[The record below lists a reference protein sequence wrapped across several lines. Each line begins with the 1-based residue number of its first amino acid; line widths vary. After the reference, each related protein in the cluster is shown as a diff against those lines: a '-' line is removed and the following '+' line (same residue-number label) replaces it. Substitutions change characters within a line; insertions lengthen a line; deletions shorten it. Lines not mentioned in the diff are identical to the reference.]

1 MRTLFK
7 PEGEGVK
14 PYLLRRTAVL
24 ASMLALIW
32 VQPVHAE
39 SAQSLPSSSPLSL
52 SAPMPVSL
60 SQAFAAAWA
69 RQPVAAALHEQ
80 RTAVAARR
88 AAADAWTPA
97 PPAIEVGGRS
107 DRFNR
112 DRGANEVELGLAIPL
127 WLPGERRD
135 SQAFS
140 EAETGSLEGRVAA
153 LQWQL
158 AGELRAAW
166 WDWQLASEEFL
177 AAEGALANSTRLRDD
192 VARRFAAGDLART
205 DLYQAEG
212 ALAGIRAEWI
222 DAQSR
227 RDAAASRL
235 LLLTGNTSAGPGA
248 TLPTI
253 APQEQRGESDPGNA
267 LSLADWLARHP
278 ALLALNAR
286 AEAARQTQALAR
298 TRSRANP
305 ELMLATRRERG
316 VSNEAIEQ
324 SWSLALRI
332 PFSSD
337 ARHQAAIAEA
347 GAGRVEAE
355 IEAERTRERL
365 IQGARLAVNELAAA
379 RQRRQA
385 NEERARLAR
394 ETDQAFA
401 KAFRLCESDL
411 PTRLRV
417 AQEAFAAERALQRS
431 RIQQAAAL
439 SAYHQAIGLL
449 PE

>member
-7 PEGEGVK
+7 PAGST
-14 PYLLRRTAVL
+14 PCLLRRASVL
-24 ASMLALIW
+24 ASMLALTLAS
-32 VQPVHAE
+32 PVHAE
-39 SAQSLPSSSPLSL
+39 PAQSLSASL
-52 SAPMPVSL
+52 PASL

-69 RQPVAAALHEQ
+69 RQPAAAALFEQ
-80 RTAVAARR
+80 RSAVAARR
-88 AAADAWTPA
+88 AAADAWTPVA
-97 PPAIEVGGRS
+97 PAIEVGGRS

-112 DRGANEVELGLAIPL
+112 DRGANEMELGLAIPL

-135 SQAFS
+135 SQAFA

-166 WDWQLASEEFL
+166 WDWQLANEEFL
-177 AAEGALANSTRLRDD
+177 AAEGALASSARLRDD

-227 RDAAASRL
+227 RDATASRL
-235 LLLTGNTSAGPGA
+235 LLLTGKTSPGQGPATPMTVPQEKRGEPDPGA
-248 TLPTI
+248 
-253 APQEQRGESDPGNA
+253 EQQPGE
-267 LSLADWLARHP
+267 WLARHP
-278 ALLALNAR
+278 ALVTLNAR
-286 AEAARQTQALAR
+286 AEVARQTQALAR

-316 VSNEAIEQ
+316 TSGEAMEQ

-332 PFSSD
+332 PFSSE
-337 ARHQAAIAEA
+337 ARHRAAIAEA

-355 IEAERTRERL
+355 IEAERERERL
-365 IQGARLAVNELAAA
+365 TQGVRLALAQLAAA
-379 RQRRQA
+379 RQRLQA

-394 ETDQAFA
+394 ETDLAFD
-401 KAFRLCESDL
+401 KAFRLGESDL
-411 PTRLRV
+411 PTRLRI
-417 AQEAFAAERALQRS
+417 AQETFAAERAAQRA

-439 SAYHQAIGLL
+439 SAYRQALGLL